1 MKKIFLVFLSILVI
15 MCGCC
20 GCDCESDSNPDPDPQ
35 ITGVVVDVK
44 VYPALSFLTSP
55 ITSIEFE
62 DGRIVYFR
70 GVYYGDKGSLQKG
83 ECYIITYSEWNNKI
97 IRVEKCDT

>member
-15 MCGCC
+15 LCGCC
-20 GCDCESDSNPDPDPQ
+20 GCESDSNPDPDPQ
-35 ITGVVVDVK
+35 ITGVVVDAK
-44 VYPALSFLTSP
+44 VYPAQSFLTSP

-70 GVYYGDKGSLQKG
+70 GIYYGDKDSLQKG
-83 ECYIITYSEWNNKI
+83 KCYIITYREWDERI
-97 IRVEKCDT
+97 IRVEKCDTE